1 MSIKYRYGKPIR
13 DRLLTLEEP
22 GRPLLFDADRGLVA
36 EMSGRHSVDALVAG
50 LAGKSADEAAEAF
63 ARFGRQVME
72 STIELADGKY
82 QDRTGEVIERVA
94 AQTGISFP
102 HRVER
107 YVELALIGS
116 RPLDRW
122 NIAKATTKELCVQV
136 FGCAIQRQMAEKDLR
151 YEGLSCKALCLT
163 LFEEA
168 ARKTGDRLR
177 VEMDKTLPDDDVCQF
192 SASLATAPAGAR
204 RRRKAAPA
212 STG

>member
-1 MSIKYRYGKPIR
+1 MSLKYRYGRPMPQ
-13 DRLLTLEEP
+13 RLLTLEEP
-22 GRPLLFDADRGLVA
+22 GQPLLFDADRGLVA
-36 EMSGRHSVDALVAG
+36 EVSGRHGIDALVAE
-50 LAGKSADEAAEAF
+50 LAAKNEDEAAKAF
-63 ARFGRQVME
+63 ARFGREVMK

-82 QDRTGEVIERVA
+82 LDRTGEVIEKVA

-122 NIAKATTKELCVQV
+122 NVAKATTRELCLQV
-136 FGCAIQRQMAEKDLR
+136 FSCAVQGRIAEKGPSFK
-151 YEGLSCKALCLT
+151 GLPCKALCLT

-168 ARKTGDRLR
+168 ARKTGDPVR
-177 VEMDKTLPDDDVCQF
+177 VEMDKNIPDDGVCQF
-192 SASLATAPAGAR
+192 SASLVAAPAAKR
-204 RRRKAAPA
+204 RRRAALA